1 MSESIDLNC
10 DMGESFGLNVIGNDE
25 VLMPLVSSANIACG
39 YHGGDP
45 GTIHRAVR
53 LAQLHDVAIGAH
65 PSYPDLQGFG
75 RRDMGLTS
83 QEDYDIVLYQ
93 IGATEAFV
101 RAAGVRLHHVK
112 PHGALYNRAARD
124 LELAEAITHAVY
136 YFDKTLMLYGPAGSA
151 LEQAALVTGLTFCR
165 EVFADRTY
173 RSDGSLTPRSDVGAV
188 IREVG
193 QCVRQVEEILTT
205 GMVTTI
211 DGSLIPMT
219 ADTICVHGDGS
230 HAVEFATALR
240 KALTDHGIR
249 ICAPIVAA

>member
-1 MSESIDLNC
+1 MPESIDLNC
-10 DMGESFGLNVIGNDE
+10 DMGESFGLYVIGNDDA
-25 VLMPLVSSANIACG
+25 LMPLVSSANIACG

-45 GTIHRAVR
+45 GTIHRTVR

-75 RRDMGLTS
+75 RRDMQFTP
-83 QEDYDIVLYQ
+83 QEVYDIVLYQ

-101 RAAGVRLHHVK
+101 RTAGISMHHVK
-112 PHGALYNRAARD
+112 PHGALYNRASRD
-124 LELAEAITHAVY
+124 QEFAEAITHAVY
-136 YFDKTLMLYGPAGSA
+136 YFDKRLMLYGPAGSA
-151 LEQAALVTGLTFCR
+151 LEYAALAMGLPFCR

-188 IREVG
+188 IRDVG
-193 QCVRQVEEILTT
+193 QCVRQVEEILMT

-211 DGSLIPMT
+211 DGMMIPLT
-219 ADTICVHGDGS
+219 ADTICLHGDGS
-230 HAVEFATALR
+230 HAIAFAAAIR

-249 ICAPIVAA
+249 ISAPKISA